1 MPVYDPSLRS
11 APTVGE
17 SGQSSNTRLLGSP
30 GVHSPHG
37 MSVVSAVLV
46 QLAIVTK
53 RQTHTQRDHATTV
66 TVVRIVCP
74 RTAMRPKYKHDNYI
88 HCAHM
93 REK

>member
-37 MSVVSAVLV
+37 ISVVSAVLV

-53 RQTHTQRDHATTV
+53 RQTHTHRE
-66 TVVRIVCP
+66 RP
-74 RTAMRPKYKHDNYI
+74 RYNGNSGPHRMPTHSDA
-88 HCAHM
+88 A
-93 REK
+93 

>member
-37 MSVVSAVLV
+37 ISVVSAGFSTARNCD
-46 QLAIVTK
+46 QKTD
-53 RQTHTQRDHATTV
+53 THTERETTLQR
-66 TVVRIVCP
+66 
-74 RTAMRPKYKHDNYI
+74 
-88 HCAHM
+88 
-93 REK
+93 